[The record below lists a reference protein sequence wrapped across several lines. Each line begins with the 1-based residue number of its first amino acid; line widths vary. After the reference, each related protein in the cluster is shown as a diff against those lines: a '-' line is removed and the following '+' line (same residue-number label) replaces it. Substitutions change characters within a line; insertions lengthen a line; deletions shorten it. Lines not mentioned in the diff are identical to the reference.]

1 MHKFTNTLTPTQVYR
16 FAVDFC
22 QPHLGFRTIGKVTAE
37 VFLTVLFAA
46 AARIS
51 SVSETCRRLSNV
63 PYEDTF
69 SRSLR
74 QLVRARRTQTL
85 DQRGLRGTS
94 GATQKYT
101 IADRDLPC

>member
-85 DQRGLRGTS
+85 DQRGLRHLEPRKNKLIIS
-94 GATQKYT
+94 GL
-101 IADRDLPC
+101 I